1 MYNLGICFKH
11 QGRMMERLSLQISEL
26 YTLKLKLQISAIPR
40 EKPNRLQEVE
50 DILGKT
56 LEFLF
61 GTLSH
66 KTQNRASTRETL
78 ENCVTTLGNSK
89 TKN

>member
-26 YTLKLKLQISAIPR
+26 YTLKLKLQNSWLITDWISAIPR

-61 GTLSH
+61 GTLP
-66 KTQNRASTRETL
+66 L
-78 ENCVTTLGNSK
+78 
-89 TKN
+89 

>member
-1 MYNLGICFKH
+1 MCLFNLSMYNLGICFKH

-26 YTLKLKLQISAIPR
+26 YTLKLKLQNSWLVTDWISAIPR

-50 DILGKT
+50 NILGKT

-61 GTLSH
+61 GTLP
-66 KTQNRASTRETL
+66 L
-78 ENCVTTLGNSK
+78 
-89 TKN
+89 

>member
-26 YTLKLKLQISAIPR
+26 YTLKLKLQNSWLITDWISAIPR

-50 DILGKT
+50 NILGKT

-61 GTLSH
+61 GTLP
-66 KTQNRASTRETL
+66 L
-78 ENCVTTLGNSK
+78 
-89 TKN
+89 

>member
-11 QGRMMERLSLQISEL
+11 QGKMMERLSLQISEL
-26 YTLKLKLQISAIPR
+26 YTLKLKLQNSWLITDWISAIPR

-50 DILGKT
+50 NILGKT

-61 GTLSH
+61 GTLP
-66 KTQNRASTRETL
+66 L
-78 ENCVTTLGNSK
+78 
-89 TKN
+89 

>member
-11 QGRMMERLSLQISEL
+11 EGRMMERLSLQISEL
-26 YTLKLKLQISAIPR
+26 YTLKLKLQNSWLITDWISAIPR

-50 DILGKT
+50 NILGKT

-61 GTLSH
+61 GTLP
-66 KTQNRASTRETL
+66 L
-78 ENCVTTLGNSK
+78 
-89 TKN
+89 